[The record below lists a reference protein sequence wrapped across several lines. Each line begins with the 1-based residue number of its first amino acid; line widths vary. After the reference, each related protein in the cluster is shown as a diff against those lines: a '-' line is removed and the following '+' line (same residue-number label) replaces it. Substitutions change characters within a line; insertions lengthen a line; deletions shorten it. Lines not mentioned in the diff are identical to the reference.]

1 MEKHTPSEPQN
12 NYQTT
17 KSGKIYERVQK
28 EHLNFISELNNEQ
41 KNWLKEVFHTVIG
54 SRLLHEG
61 YVDVSPFLDYPIA
74 KQAYAM
80 EWKKKG
86 SCVWQLYRLR
96 GAGIDNSPMNVF
108 NEFWE
113 EYTAVK
119 SGLSNK
125 REHLLSAG

>member
-54 SRLLHEG
+54 SK
-61 YVDVSPFLDYPIA
+61 A
-74 KQAYAM
+74 AA
-80 EWKKKG
+80 
-86 SCVWQLYRLR
+86 
-96 GAGIDNSPMNVF
+96 
-108 NEFWE
+108 
-113 EYTAVK
+113 
-119 SGLSNK
+119 
-125 REHLLSAG
+125 